1 VKINFPQKSAVHK
14 RKIPRKSIVKQTHF
28 FGSHGKILT
37 CQEAMYIHYKVEEYL
52 DRWDVET
59 EIDYHEE
66 EGEYTKEEAAELR
79 AQMNDIADEY
89 RGRLDDDGHWHD
101 VLIDILDSRR

>member
-1 VKINFPQKSAVHK
+1 MKVMFPQKSVIHK
-14 RKIPRKSIVKQTHF
+14 KKIPRKPMVKQTHF
-28 FGSHGKILT
+28 FGIHGKILT
-37 CQEAMYIHYKVEEYL
+37 YQEAMYIHYKVEEYL

-66 EGEYTKEEAAELR
+66 EGEYTKEEADELR